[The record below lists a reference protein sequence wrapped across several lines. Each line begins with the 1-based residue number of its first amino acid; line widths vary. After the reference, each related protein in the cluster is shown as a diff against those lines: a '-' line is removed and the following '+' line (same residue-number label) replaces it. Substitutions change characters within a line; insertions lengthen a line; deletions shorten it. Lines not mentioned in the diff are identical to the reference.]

1 MKLDEIKGPNGT
13 VPGQVTVHP
22 MGGGGAL
29 ARTDSQGSQ
38 AAEISLQKYKCN
50 NDNNHEPL
58 PRSVILIV
66 NSTFCGLVLLRKS
79 AEMNFLL
86 YSLGG
91 FVYANPRGH
100 LEEASSLS
108 HSVYREILVYEFCF
122 CFHIPWSIWGNICR
136 AISLSL

>member
-1 MKLDEIKGPNGT
+1 MKLDEIKRPNGT
-13 VPGQVTVHP
+13 VPGQKTVHP
-22 MGGGGAL
+22 RGGGGTPL

-66 NSTFCGLVLLRKS
+66 NSTFCGLVSLRKS

-86 YSLGG
+86 YSRGG

-100 LEEASSLS
+100 LEEASSLYN
-108 HSVYREILVYEFCF
+108 SVYGEILDYEFCC
-122 CFHIPWSIWGNICR
+122 CFHIPWYIWESFAGQ
-136 AISLSL
+136 SL